1 MFFYSLS
8 FLYSIWLI
16 SDRDGRRSFSMRSF
30 CISLCRTF
38 LYLIQNGAAEA
49 EKRVFNLRKNCSM
62 PNYQDLQAQIASLQA
77 QAEEMR
83 QQEIAAV
90 IQEIKEKIALYTLKA
105 EDLGFRPMQRARTAK
120 NAPLAAKY
128 QNSKTGETWS
138 GHGRAPKW
146 ISGKPK
152 EKFLISQ

>member
-1 MFFYSLS
+1 
-8 FLYSIWLI
+8 
-16 SDRDGRRSFSMRSF
+16 
-30 CISLCRTF
+30 
-38 LYLIQNGAAEA
+38 
-49 EKRVFNLRKNCSM
+49 M

-83 QQEIAAV
+83 QQEIAEV

-120 NAPLAAKY
+120 KPPLAAKY